1 MSYQKD
7 YNTTGFN
14 MDDEFGSHIDE
25 NGFISFT
32 KQKPKKLSKE
42 DQIYGIWNQEV
53 EESVFKGSKQLA
65 KTTLAMNFRKSGLYE
80 HNSETGIKVKYA
92 NQQQSSTV
100 QKEDQQSKKSNDIK
114 QNTDNQKKVSKQ
126 KKSVKFDEL
135 QQQQRF
141 EDGFDPLLYDV
152 EIQEEDEEEEEK
164 SDNEEDKFSH
174 QNLYH
179 QKNKQNYKQMFQRGG
194 RISKNDEDDEND
206 FREREEYEEEDEDND
221 DDDVEG
227 FQRKNKNKLFF
238 KSTSSKKQEKNKLK
252 SILKQKNSN
261 QQQGNDFDN
270 DLQDLDEL
278 GDGSGEEN
286 NDQEIDDEDAYE
298 DQDEKFQFKKASKSS
313 QIHLTKEQMRKKKIF
328 NFKRNKEDDEDAIF
342 EEQTQQFNL
351 PLRFGQQR
359 KQFKKKTDQEIEEES
374 KAIVNLETQQ
384 EMIEAKMHKENY
396 GKGFDMLQKMGFKL
410 GKGIGKEEQGRAKP
424 VEAQFKQS
432 FTMQDNYKQ
441 MEAENKKLLKEYGI
455 DVEAEIDE
463 FETAYSEFKKNQS
476 EFGDY
481 DDENTIEFE
490 KTYVKRNDEN
500 KRFPNRFFAHLNKKS
515 KQAKQGSMTDIGDS
529 NIKSDNSLPGSSN
542 FSGVQSMKII
552 DMRGD
557 SSVTYDG
564 AKGDAYTN
572 FFAASKILDS
582 KSLAKQENP
591 IFSEML
597 YNLKN
602 KLDKSKGKK
611 MNLSSKIKTE
621 SDRIVTVQY
630 EEQQLTEKQ
639 NSHKKVMN
647 QTVTLLNNLQQMR
660 QDENNL
666 NGDDVYKHFKEMFE
680 NCGEQFIHY
689 NLEQLL
695 VKQITQSLKIQF
707 QNSIYKQN
715 LKSQSN
721 NIETEVEEEEQEI
734 SLQKTTE
741 DFGYDIEGSSIK
753 NKSILQQSQD
763 FQIMQFDQTE
773 IKKSV
778 QLIQQVEKL
787 LTKIFLFKQNSNLHR
802 YESELSGNIY
812 LQRDTNLNEK
822 NERIIQRY
830 IQFIINHSFMPHLKN
845 FMIKQFNPTNLRSN
859 NQIIDCLEEYQKVL
873 PKAVISDL
881 VQSFILPKLN
891 DAVKKWHP
899 STKAEGKNTQADVDL
914 WLIPWITIISPI
926 DLLKDT
932 FKLVLAKYSQVLS
945 KWEIQDKS
953 MFEKL
958 KPWKQIISESQWN
971 DLMLKQIIPKLQ
983 FYLDQ
988 LEINP
993 SEQKDLDVI
1002 ENIVLWCDLIQPKDV
1017 TSIMEDTLLVK
1028 LAEVLMEWLSSEGAE
1043 KQEIKSWLQSWESL
1057 LGDKIMEIEI
1067 FQDTFNQF
1075 FLKLDELN

>member
-1 MSYQKD
+1 
-7 YNTTGFN
+7 

-25 NGFISFT
+25 NGFISFN

-80 HNSETGIKVKYA
+80 HNSDTGIKVKYA
-92 NQQQSSTV
+92 NQQQSQTI

-152 EIQEEDEEEEEK
+152 EIQEEDEEEEK
-164 SDNEEDKFSH
+164 SDNDEEEIN
-174 QNLYH
+174 Q
-179 QKNKQNYKQMFQRGG
+179 QKQYSQRNKQNYKQMFQRGG
-194 RISKNDEDDEND
+194 RISKNGEDDENN
-206 FREREEYEEEDEDND
+206 FGEREEYEQDDEDND
-221 DDDVEG
+221 EDDVEG
-227 FQRKNKNKLFF
+227 FQKRNKNKLFF

-252 SILKQKNSN
+252 SILKQKNNN
-261 QQQGNDFDN
+261 QKQGNDFDN

-278 GDGSGEEN
+278 GDDSGEDN
-286 NDQEIDDEDAYE
+286 NNQEIDDEDAYE
-298 DQDEKFQFKKASKSS
+298 DQDEKFQFKKSSKSS

-342 EEQTQQFNL
+342 EEQTSQFDL

-374 KAIVNLETQQ
+374 KGIVNLETQQ
-384 EMIEAKMHKENY
+384 EMNEAKMHKENY
-396 GKGFDMLQKMGFKL
+396 GKGFSMLQKMGFKL

-455 DVEAEIDE
+455 DVEADIDE

-490 KTYVKRNDEN
+490 KTYVKRNEEN

-515 KQAKQGSMTDIGDS
+515 KQAKQGSMTDIGEQ
-529 NIKSDNSLPGSSN
+529 NIKSDSSLPGSSS
-542 FSGVQSMKII
+542 FAGAQSLKII

-557 SSVTYDG
+557 NSVTYDSS
-564 AKGDAYTN
+564 KGDAYTN

-582 KSLAKQENP
+582 KALAKQENP
-591 IFSEML
+591 IFSEIL
-597 YNLKN
+597 FNLKN
-602 KLDKSKGKK
+602 KLDKAKGKK
-611 MNLSSKIKTE
+611 MNLSSKVKIE

-630 EEQQLTEKQ
+630 EEQQITDKQ

-647 QTVTLLNNLQQMR
+647 QTVALLNNLQQIR
-660 QDENNL
+660 QEEDKL
-666 NGDDVYKHFKEMFE
+666 NGDDIYLRFKEMFE
-680 NCGEQFIHY
+680 NCGEQFINY
-689 NLEQLL
+689 NLEQLF
-695 VKQITQSLKIQF
+695 VKQITQNLKQQF
-707 QNSIYKQN
+707 QNLVQKQN
-715 LKSQSN
+715 LMSHSN
-721 NIETEVEEEEQEI
+721 NTNTEKIKEADLEQELEVEEQED
-734 SLQKTTE
+734 E
-741 DFGYDIEGSSIK
+741 GYDIEGSSIK
-753 NKSILQQSQD
+753 NKSILQQSLNFLTD
-763 FQIMQFDQTE
+763 FNKVE

-778 QLIQQVEKL
+778 QLIQLVEKL
-787 LTKIFLFKQNSNLHR
+787 LNKIFLFKQNLNLHR

-812 LQRDTNLNEK
+812 LQRDTVLNEK

-830 IQFIINHSFMPHLKN
+830 VQYIINHSFMPHLKN
-845 FMIKQFNPTNLRSN
+845 YMIKEFNPTNLRSN

-873 PKAVISDL
+873 PKTVISDL

-953 MFEKL
+953 MLEKL
-958 KPWKQIISESQWN
+958 KPWKKIISETQWN

-993 SEQKDLDVI
+993 SEQKDLDVV
-1002 ENIVLWCDLIQPKDV
+1002 ENIVQWCDLIQPKDV

-1043 KQEIKSWLQSWESL
+1043 KQEIKSWLESWESL
-1057 LGDKIMEIEI
+1057 LGVNIMKIET
-1067 FQDTFNQF
+1067 FQETFYQF
-1075 FLKLDELN
+1075 FLKLDE

>member
-1 MSYQKD
+1 
-7 YNTTGFN
+7 

-25 NGFISFT
+25 NGFISFN
-32 KQKPKKLSKE
+32 KPKPKKLSKD

-80 HNSETGIKVKYA
+80 HNQDTGIKVKYA
-92 NQQQSSTV
+92 NQQQSQTV

-152 EIQEEDEEEEEK
+152 EIQEEDEEEEK
-164 SDNEEDKFSH
+164 SDNDEEEISH
-174 QNLYH
+174 QKQYS
-179 QKNKQNYKQMFQRGG
+179 QKNKQNYQQMFQRGG
-194 RISKNDEDDEND
+194 RVSKHDEDEDNNFGERDEYEQDGDDDNDEDD
-206 FREREEYEEEDEDND
+206 
-221 DDDVEG
+221 VQG
-227 FQRKNKNKLFF
+227 FSKRNKNKLFF
-238 KSTSSKKQEKNKLK
+238 KSTSQKKQEKNKFK
-252 SILKQKNSN
+252 SILKQRNSD
-261 QQQGNDFDN
+261 QKLGNDFDE

-278 GDGSGEEN
+278 GDDSGEEN
-286 NDQEIDDEDAYE
+286 NNQQVDDDEDAYE

-342 EEQTQQFNL
+342 EEQTQQFDL

-359 KQFKKKTDQEIEEES
+359 KQFKKRTDQEIEEES
-374 KAIVNLETQQ
+374 KGIVNLETQQ
-384 EMIEAKMHKENY
+384 EMNEAKMHKENY
-396 GKGFDMLQKMGFKL
+396 GKGFAMLQKMGYKL

-481 DDENTIEFE
+481 DEENTIEFE
-490 KTYVKRNDEN
+490 KTYVKRNEEN

-515 KQAKQGSMTDIGDS
+515 KQAKQGSMTDVGDQ

-542 FSGVQSMKII
+542 FAGAQSMKII

-557 SSVTYDG
+557 NSVTYDSS
-564 AKGDAYTN
+564 KGDAYTN

-591 IFSEML
+591 IFSEIL
-597 YNLKN
+597 FNLKN
-602 KLDKSKGKK
+602 KLDKAKGRK
-611 MNLSSKIKTE
+611 MNLVSKVKTE

-630 EEQQLTEKQ
+630 EEQQLTDKQ

-647 QTVTLLNNLQQMR
+647 QTVTLLNNLQQIR
-660 QDENNL
+660 QDEDKL
-666 NGDDVYKHFKEMFE
+666 NSDDIYKHFKEMFE

-695 VKQITQSLKIQF
+695 VKQITQNLKQQF
-707 QNSIYKQN
+707 QNLVYKQN
-715 LKSQSN
+715 LKSQPN
-721 NIETEVEEEEQEI
+721 NIDSQIEQEEEEEI
-734 SLQKTTE
+734 NLEKTAE
-741 DFGYDIEGSSIK
+741 DQGYDIEGSSIK
-753 NKSILQQSQD
+753 NKYILQQSQNMLTD
-763 FQIMQFDQTE
+763 FNKVE

-787 LTKIFLFKQNSNLHR
+787 LNQIFLFKQNLNLHR

-812 LQRDTNLNEK
+812 LQRDTALNEK

-830 IQFIINHSFMPHLKN
+830 IQYIINHSFMPHLKN
-845 FMIKQFNPTNLRSN
+845 FMIKEFNPTNLRSN

-891 DAVKKWHP
+891 DAVKKWQP
-899 STKAEGKNTQADVDL
+899 STKVEGKNSQADVDL

-953 MFEKL
+953 MLEKL
-958 KPWKQIISESQWN
+958 KPWKKIISESQWN

-993 SEQKDLDVI
+993 SGQKDLDVV

-1043 KQEIKSWLQSWESL
+1043 KQEIKSWLESWESL
-1057 LGDKIMEIEI
+1057 LGEKVMKIET
-1067 FQDTFNQF
+1067 FQETFNQF
-1075 FLKLDELN
+1075 FLKLDE